1 MKGRPRR
8 IVIGLFLF
16 GISFGY
22 VEAAVVIYLRTLYEP
37 LRQRLT
43 PGRASGDLFPLV
55 DRDRM
60 VAAAP
65 ETGRL
70 LNVEVIREAATIIML
85 AAAAMLVAGDRSLWL
100 PAFAIAFGV
109 WDVCFYLFL
118 KLWIDWPAS
127 LLTWDLLFLLP
138 VPWAAP
144 VLAPVIVSF
153 TIVGCGLAAM
163 WRPVVIQRRQWVGL
177 FLGGALVILSFT
189 WDFPNL
195 LAGKLPHPFAW
206 WLFLTGE
213 LVSLGSFVWAF
224 FGPLPPGELSHR

>member
-1 MKGRPRR
+1 MTRRLRR

-22 VEAAVVIYLRTLYEP
+22 VEAAVVIYLRALYEP

-43 PGRASGDLFPLV
+43 PGRAPGDLFPLV

-85 AAAAMLVAGDRSLWL
+85 AAAAMLVAGERSLWL
-100 PAFAIAFGV
+100 PAFSIAFGV
-109 WDVCFYLFL
+109 WDVSFYLFL

-127 LLTWDLLFLLP
+127 PLTWDLLFLLP
-138 VPWAAP
+138 VPWVAP
-144 VLAPVIVSF
+144 VLAPVMVSF
-153 TIVGCGLAAM
+153 TIIGCGLAALCRPIVIL
-163 WRPVVIQRRQWVGL
+163 WRHWVGMV
-177 FLGGALVILSFT
+177 LGGALVILSFT
-189 WDFPNL
+189 WDFRSV
-195 LAGKLPHPFAW
+195 LAGNLPHSFAW
-206 WLFLTGE
+206 WLFLAGE
-213 LVSLGSFVWAF
+213 LLSLGSFLRAYAKPPLHA
-224 FGPLPPGELSHR
+224 GPLP

>member
-1 MKGRPRR
+1 MTARLRR
-8 IVIGLFLF
+8 TVVGLFLF

-22 VEAAVVIYLRTLYEP
+22 VEAAVVIYLRALYEP

-43 PGRASGDLFPLV
+43 PGRAPGDLFPLL

-60 VAAAP
+60 VAEAP
-65 ETGRL
+65 ETARL
-70 LNVEVIREAATIIML
+70 LNVEVIREAATILML
-85 AAAAMLVAGDRSLWL
+85 AAVAMLVAGERSLWL
-100 PAFAIAFGV
+100 PAFSIAFGV

-153 TIVGCGLAAM
+153 TIVGCGLAALH
-163 WRPVVIQRRQWVGL
+163 RPVNIQPCEWIGL

-189 WDFPNL
+189 WDFRHI
-195 LAGKLPHPFAW
+195 LAGNLPHPFAW
-206 WLFLTGE
+206 WLFLLGE
-213 LVSLGSFVWAF
+213 LVSLGSFLHAVF
-224 FGPLPPGELSHR
+224 RQRSLPQ

>member
-1 MKGRPRR
+1 MKSRLRR
-8 IVIGLFLF
+8 TVVGLFLF

-22 VEAAVVIYLRTLYEP
+22 VEAAVVIYLRALYEP

-43 PGRASGDLFPLV
+43 PGRAPGDLFPLV

-60 VAAAP
+60 IAVAP
-65 ETGRL
+65 ETARL
-70 LNVEVIREAATIIML
+70 LAVEVFREAATIIML
-85 AAAAMLVAGDRSLWL
+85 ATAAMLVAAERPLWL

-138 VPWAAP
+138 VPWVAP

-153 TIVGCGLAAM
+153 TIVGCGLAAL
-163 WRPVVIQRRQWVGL
+163 WRPVVIRRRQWVGL
-177 FLGGALVILSFT
+177 ILGGALVILSFT
-189 WDFPNL
+189 WDFRHV
-195 LAGKLPHPFAW
+195 LAGNLPHPFAW
-206 WLFLTGE
+206 WLFLVGE
-213 LVSLGSFVWAF
+213 LVSLGSFLWAYARQ
-224 FGPLPPGELSHR
+224 PQDAEPSRR

>member
-1 MKGRPRR
+1 MTGRLRR

-22 VEAAVVIYLRTLYEP
+22 VEAAVVIYLRALYEP

-43 PGRASGDLFPLV
+43 PGRAPGDLFPLA

-60 VAAAP
+60 IAAAP
-65 ETGRL
+65 ETARL
-70 LNVEVIREAATIIML
+70 LNVEVIREAATIVML

-100 PAFAIAFGV
+100 PAFSIAFGV

-127 LLTWDLLFLLP
+127 FLTWDLLFLLP
-138 VPWAAP
+138 VPWVAP

-153 TIVGCGLAAM
+153 TIVGCGLAALC
-163 WRPVVIQRRQWVGL
+163 RPIVIRRLQWAGL
-177 FLGGALVILSFT
+177 ILGGALVILSFT
-189 WDFPNL
+189 WDFQNM
-195 LAGKLPHPFAW
+195 LAGNLPRPFAW
-206 WLFLTGE
+206 WLFLAGE
-213 LVSLGSFVWAF
+213 LISLGTFLRAF
-224 FGPLPPGELSHR
+224 LRPAGVL